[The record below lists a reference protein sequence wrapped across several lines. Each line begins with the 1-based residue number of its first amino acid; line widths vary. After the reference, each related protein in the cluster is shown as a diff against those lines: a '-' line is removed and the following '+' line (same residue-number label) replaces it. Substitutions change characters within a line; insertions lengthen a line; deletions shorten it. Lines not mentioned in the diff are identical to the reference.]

1 MNDHKRDSLDKK
13 DHPAAK
19 GVGAVVGG
27 VGGGVAGGAAAG
39 AAAGGMTG
47 PVGAVVGAAVGAV
60 VGAVAGKGIA
70 KAADPAVE
78 DAYWR
83 ENYSTRPYVDQSAK
97 YDDYSPAYR
106 YGVESYSKYPNRSF
120 DDVEPEL
127 SRDWGTARGKS
138 SLEWERAKH
147 ASRDAWHRVS
157 NTVER
162 AVPGDSDRDGR

>member
-1 MNDHKRDSLDKK
+1 MSDRRDNSADKK

-27 VGGGVAGGAAAG
+27 VAGGVTGGAAAG
-39 AAAGGMTG
+39 AAVGGMTG

-60 VGAVAGKGIA
+60 AGAMAGKGIA
-70 KAADPAVE
+70 KAVDPAVE

-83 ENYSTRPYVDQSAK
+83 DNYASRPYVTSGAN
-97 YDDYSPAYR
+97 YDDYGPAYR
-106 YGVESYSKYPNRSF
+106 YGVDSYSKYPNRSF
-120 DDVEPEL
+120 DEVEPEL
-127 SRDWGTARGKS
+127 SRDWGTARGTS
-138 SLEWERAKH
+138 SLEWERAKQ